1 MEPITSLSPDERLA
15 VIDLA
20 AAAEAADGT
29 PPLNEEATLALM
41 RDDALH
47 WLARDED
54 AGGAD
59 DAPIVG
65 YAQWQ
70 PQNGTGQL
78 VVHPH
83 HRRRRIGTA
92 LLDGLRRSAQTRVW
106 AFGSHAPARAFAA
119 ARGLTPVR
127 GLTMMERV
135 LADEPAPTPPE
146 GITLRGFTDADTEG
160 FLAVNAAAFAHH
172 PEQGHFNAADLAAR
186 QHESWWEPEGLILAV
201 EGDDVRG
208 FHWTKRH
215 DATTGEVYVLG
226 VSPDAGGRGLGT
238 VLLQAGLS
246 RLADG
251 GATRVILYVEADN
264 EPALALYRKA
274 GFTVVHTDTLFGP
287 AATD

>member
-1 MEPITSLSPDERLA
+1 MEPINTLEPQDRLA
-15 VIDLA
+15 VIELA

-47 WLARDED
+47 WLVRDGD
-54 AGGAD
+54 TV
-59 DAPIVG
+59 IG

-70 PQNGTGQL
+70 PANATGQL

-83 HRRRRIGTA
+83 HRRQRVGTA
-92 LLDGLRRSAQTRVW
+92 LLDGLRSRAQTRVW
-106 AFGSHAPARAFAA
+106 AFGTHAPARAFAA
-119 ARGLTPVR
+119 ARGLAAVR
-127 GLTMMERV
+127 GLTMMERA
-135 LADEPAPTPPE
+135 LADEPAPTVPA
-146 GITLRGFTDADTEG
+146 GIALRGFTDADADA
-160 FLAVNAAAFAHH
+160 FLAVNAAAFVHH
-172 PEQGHFNAADLAAR
+172 PEQGHFSAADLAAR
-186 QHESWWEPEGLILAV
+186 QAEDWWEPEGLILAV

-226 VSPDAGGRGLGT
+226 VDPRAAGKGLGK

-264 EPALALYRKA
+264 EPALALYRRA
-274 GFTVVHTDTLFGP
+274 GFTTVHTDTLYGP
-287 AATD
+287 ATSS

>member
-1 MEPITSLSPDERLA
+1 MEPTDTLEPQDRLA
-15 VIDLA
+15 VIELA

-47 WLARDED
+47 WLVRDGD
-54 AGGAD
+54 AV
-59 DAPIVG
+59 VG

-70 PQNGTGQL
+70 PNNATGQL

-83 HRRRRIGTA
+83 HRRQRIGSS
-92 LLDGLRRSAQTRVW
+92 LLDGLRSRAKTRVW
-106 AFGSHAPARAFAA
+106 AFGTHAPARAFAA
-119 ARGLTPVR
+119 ARGLAPVR
-127 GLTMMERV
+127 GLTMMERI
-135 LADEPAPTPPE
+135 LADETAPAVPE
-146 GITLRGFTDADTEG
+146 GITLRGFTDADADA
-160 FLAVNAAAFAHH
+160 FLAVNAAAFVHH
-172 PEQGHFNAADLAAR
+172 PEQGHFSAADLAAR
-186 QHESWWEPEGLILAV
+186 QAEDWWEPDGLILAV
-201 EGDDVRG
+201 EGDEVLG

-226 VSPDAGGRGLGT
+226 VDPRASGKGLGK

-264 EPALALYRKA
+264 EPALALYRRA
-274 GFTVVHTDTLFGP
+274 GFEVVHTDTLYGP
-287 AATD
+287 TTSS

>member
-1 MEPITSLSPDERLA
+1 MEPTDSLEPQDRLA
-15 VIDLA
+15 VIELA

-47 WLARDED
+47 WLARDGD
-54 AGGAD
+54 AV
-59 DAPIVG
+59 VG

-70 PQNGTGQL
+70 ANNATGQL

-83 HRRRRIGTA
+83 HRRQRIGSS
-92 LLDGLRRSAQTRVW
+92 LLDGLRSRAKTRVW
-106 AFGSHAPARAFAA
+106 AFGTHAPARAFAA
-119 ARGLTPVR
+119 ARGLAPVR

-135 LADEPAPTPPE
+135 LADETAPAVPE
-146 GITLRGFTDADTEG
+146 GITLRGFTDADADA
-160 FLAVNAAAFAHH
+160 FLAVNAAAFVHH
-172 PEQGHFNAADLAAR
+172 PEQGHFSAADLAAR
-186 QHESWWEPEGLILAV
+186 QAEDWWEPEGLILAV
-201 EGDDVRG
+201 EGDEVLG

-226 VSPDAGGRGLGT
+226 VDPRASGKGLGK

-264 EPALALYRKA
+264 EPALALYRRA
-274 GFTVVHTDTLFGP
+274 GFEVVHTDTLYGP
-287 AATD
+287 TTSS

>member
-1 MEPITSLSPDERLA
+1 MEPTDTLEPQDRLA
-15 VIDLA
+15 VIELA

-47 WLARDED
+47 WLVRDGD
-54 AGGAD
+54 AV
-59 DAPIVG
+59 VG

-70 PQNGTGQL
+70 PNNATGQL

-83 HRRRRIGTA
+83 HRRQRIGSS
-92 LLDGLRRSAQTRVW
+92 LLDGLRSRAKTRVW
-106 AFGSHAPARAFAA
+106 AFGTHAPARAFAA
-119 ARGLTPVR
+119 ARGLAPVR
-127 GLTMMERV
+127 GLTMMERI
-135 LADEPAPTPPE
+135 LADETAPAVPE
-146 GITLRGFTDADTEG
+146 GITLRGFTDADADA
-160 FLAVNAAAFAHH
+160 FLAVNAAAFVHH
-172 PEQGHFNAADLAAR
+172 PEQGHFSAADLAAR
-186 QHESWWEPEGLILAV
+186 QAEDWWEPEGLILAV
-201 EGDDVRG
+201 EGDEVLG

-226 VSPDAGGRGLGT
+226 VDPRASGKGLGK

-264 EPALALYRKA
+264 EPALALYRRA
-274 GFTVVHTDTLFGP
+274 GFEVVHTDTLYGP
-287 AATD
+287 TTSS